1 MALNLAGL
9 ISDIEAAYQD
19 AEDNPGA
26 GNTPLATAV
35 ATAID
40 AYVKTAVVS
49 TVVTTPN
56 TINGTGTGGL
66 S

>member
-1 MALNLAGL
+1 MALDKTGL
-9 ISDIEAAYQD
+9 ISALTSAFQN

-26 GNTPLATAV
+26 GNSALATEV
-35 ATAID
+35 SNAID
-40 AYVKTAVVS
+40 TYVKTATVS
-49 TVVTTPN
+49 TVVSTPD